1 MTKDTASAV
10 FFVSCGKSFGVEKTT
25 RRQLGSVLVAALLL
39 AVVLLCRSRT
49 AWADWYA
56 LHFYPVWSGAV
67 SWLSARLPFS
77 LDEWVVILAA
87 ALALAHLI
95 RLRKRWAALVGL
107 LLWITVW
114 FYAGWGINYFR
125 SSIYERAGKRPEVFE
140 PQRFRQFLDDYA
152 RQLNESYRPFGELDK
167 EAVETEVKQ
176 FYATLS
182 PEWGLAKPKA
192 WQRPKH
198 LVVNRLYSAVGVTG
212 YVGPFF
218 SEIQLNEDTPARQ
231 YPFLFAHE
239 LAHLLGV
246 SSEAEANYWAWR
258 ACSASADPQVRYA
271 GLQSLLPYVLSNA
284 RSALAEEDFV
294 RWRDTLRPEV
304 VETLQTEQAYWRE
317 RYVPW
322 IGRLQAWSYNLFL
335 KGNRIRS
342 GMANYSEV
350 VQMILTLS

>member
-1 MTKDTASAV
+1 MNKPIR
-10 FFVSCGKSFGVEKTT
+10 K
-25 RRQLGSVLVAALLL
+25 QLVPVLVAA
-39 AVVLLCRSRT
+39 VLLGLVAVCRSHT

-56 LHFYPVWSGAV
+56 LRFYPVWSWAV

-87 ALALAHLI
+87 AIAVAHLV

-107 LLWITVW
+107 LLWIAVW
-114 FYAGWGINYFR
+114 FYAGWGLNYFR

-140 PQRFRQFLDDYA
+140 PQRFRLFLEDYA
-152 RQLNESYRPFGELDK
+152 RQLNAAYRPFDELDR
-167 EAVETEVKQ
+167 AATEQEIRQ

-182 PEWGLAKPKA
+182 PDWGLAKPKD
-192 WQRPKH
+192 WQRPKR
-198 LVVNRLYSAVGVTG
+198 LVANRLYSAVGVTG
-212 YVGPFF
+212 FVGPFF
-218 SEIQLNEDTPARQ
+218 SEIQLNEDTPDRQ

-258 ACSASADPQVRYA
+258 ACTASSDPLVRYA
-271 GLQSLLPYVLSNA
+271 ALQSLLPYVLGNA
-284 RSALAEEDFV
+284 RAALQEEEFV
-294 RWRDTLRPEV
+294 RWRDSLRPEV
-304 VETLQTEQAYWRE
+304 TEVLRDEQAFWRE

-322 IGRLQAWSYNLFL
+322 IGRLQARSYNLFL

-342 GMANYSEV
+342 GMANYNEV
-350 VQMILTLS
+350 IQIILTLS

>member
-1 MTKDTASAV
+1 ME
-10 FFVSCGKSFGVEKTT
+10 KST
-25 RRQLGSVLVAALLL
+25 RKRLGSALVAALLL
-39 AVVLLCRSRT
+39 GVVLLCRSRK

-67 SWLSARLPFS
+67 SWLSARVPFS
-77 LDEWVVILAA
+77 LDEWVVILLA

-95 RLRKRWAALVGL
+95 RLRRRWATLLSL
-107 LLWITVW
+107 LLWVTVW

-140 PQRFRQFLDDYA
+140 PQRFRLFLEDYA
-152 RQLNESYRPFGELDK
+152 RQLNEAYRPVDELDK
-167 EAVETEVKQ
+167 EAVEREVKQ

-182 PEWGLAKPKA
+182 PDWGLAQPKD

-218 SEIQLNEDTPARQ
+218 SEIQVNEDTPARQ
-231 YPFLFAHE
+231 YPLLFAHE
-239 LAHLLGV
+239 LSHLLGV
-246 SSEAEANYWAWR
+246 SNEAEANYWGWR
-258 ACSASADPQVRYA
+258 ACQASADPQVRYA
-271 GLQSLLPYVLSNA
+271 GLQSILPYVLNNA
-284 RSALAEEDFV
+284 RSALSEEEYAQ
-294 RWRDTLRPEV
+294 WLKTLRPEV
-304 VETLQTEQAYWRE
+304 VDVLKTEQAYWRE

-322 IGRLQAWSYNLFL
+322 IGRLQSRSYNLFL

-342 GMANYSEV
+342 GIANYNEV
-350 VQMILTLS
+350 VQMILTLG